1 VCEQRGTGVVFWD
14 DVGGGG
20 GGGDAVADVVRG
32 VADPINEDLRLK
44 ILARRTATRASGASR
59 ASRSRKFMRASREFI
74 SLSDS
79 VLGDGELMM
88 SALNQKKYYEAVC
101 CNADRK

>member
-20 GGGDAVADVVRG
+20 GGDAVADVIRG
-32 VADPINEDLRLK
+32 VADPINEDLRLE

-59 ASRSRKFMRASREFI
+59 SRKFMRASREFR